1 MKTPEKNR
9 QNLAKKGYQRDKKKK
24 QTIMKTPEKNR
35 QNLAKKGYQRDIKK
49 TDDHENSR
57 E

>member
-1 MKTPEKNR
+1 MKTPEN
-9 QNLAKKGYQRDKKKK
+9 D
-24 QTIMKTPEKNR
+24 R

-49 TDDHENSR
+49 TPDDHENSR